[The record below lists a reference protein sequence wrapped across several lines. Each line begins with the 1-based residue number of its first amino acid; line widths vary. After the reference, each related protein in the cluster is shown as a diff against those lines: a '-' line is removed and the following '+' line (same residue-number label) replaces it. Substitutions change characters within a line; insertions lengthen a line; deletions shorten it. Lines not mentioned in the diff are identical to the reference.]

1 MCVCVCVSECDPAL
15 TLECVRWREGK
26 RLREREREKGSL
38 EARDTE
44 RLYELT
50 GWCEN
55 GRGLN

>member
-1 MCVCVCVSECDPAL
+1 M
-15 TLECVRWREGK
+15 TEGE
-26 RLREREREKGSL
+26 RERERGSL

-55 GRGLN
+55 GRGLK